1 LLAAPPVTEKKLLEL
16 AVAWTGLP
24 AAQARMAE
32 RLRLFVITW
41 DPLER
46 LAARP
51 DGFATVNADA
61 SGVELVVYLPVWSV
75 VGLAAG
81 QGGTVAA
88 VLAAMAGSAV
98 VTAAAHEQSFVSGRG
113 ADMRL
118 AASDLLSDPAA
129 GSALG
134 VPEVRLVSPG
144 WEDIG
149 LGAITDI
156 VQHAFGPVD
165 LDRST
170 VELAAVAGSRS
181 GCPACGG
188 RRFGFP
194 GELAEARA
202 VMCPAHRGQAEA
214 VIGTRLERAHASN
227 PDGWGALGDA
237 VGRLELPHLPNGLA
251 TRLAGAEQ
259 AMYVIAEPEELAE
272 RARLVV
278 EAAGWFGGR
287 RDEFAVALG
296 VEPLL
301 AGMLPDW
308 LVGLVLDLG
317 RAGLGAEAVMVGDA
331 LARVDPDLRAFL
343 DGDVAVALAQAGLAE
358 QARARV
364 ESNLARWPADFW
376 IRVHAGDAL
385 AVLGDLDGAAAHFDA
400 ALTMAEES
408 DDFEA
413 RADAVERLR
422 QIDQHRPNRQ
432 RRAPTGRPRRQAGR
446 RGASRRK
453 RKR

>member
-1 LLAAPPVTEKKLLEL
+1 
-16 AVAWTGLP
+16 
-24 AAQARMAE
+24 
-32 RLRLFVITW
+32 
-41 DPLER
+41 
-46 LAARP
+46 
-51 DGFATVNADA
+51 
-61 SGVELVVYLPVWSV
+61 
-75 VGLAAG
+75 
-81 QGGTVAA
+81 
-88 VLAAMAGSAV
+88 MAGSAV

-113 ADMRL
+113 ADMRV

-237 VGRLELPHLPNGLA
+237 VGRLELPPLPNGLA
-251 TRLAGAEQ
+251 TWPAGRPTSGFVF
-259 AMYVIAEPEELAE
+259 MPVMPWPSSTISM
-272 RARLVV
+272 
-278 EAAGWFGGR
+278 GR
-287 RDEFAVALG
+287 R
-296 VEPLL
+296 PIST
-301 AGMLPDW
+301 P
-308 LVGLVLDLG
+308 
-317 RAGLGAEAVMVGDA
+317 
-331 LARVDPDLRAFL
+331 P
-343 DGDVAVALAQAGLAE
+343 
-358 QARARV
+358 
-364 ESNLARWPADFW
+364 
-376 IRVHAGDAL
+376 
-385 AVLGDLDGAAAHFDA
+385 
-400 ALTMAEES
+400 
-408 DDFEA
+408 
-413 RADAVERLR
+413 
-422 QIDQHRPNRQ
+422 
-432 RRAPTGRPRRQAGR
+432 
-446 RGASRRK
+446 
-453 RKR
+453 